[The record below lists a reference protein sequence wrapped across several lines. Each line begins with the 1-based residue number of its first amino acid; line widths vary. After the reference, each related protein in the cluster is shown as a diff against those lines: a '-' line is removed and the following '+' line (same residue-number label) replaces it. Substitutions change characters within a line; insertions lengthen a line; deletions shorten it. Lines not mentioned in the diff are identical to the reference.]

1 MKPTEPS
8 EEQRA
13 AIFAP
18 GSLAVRAG
26 AGSGKTEVLARR
38 FVALIAGDV
47 TGTEPLSPEQIAA
60 ITFTEKATYDMKRRI
75 AQVLDSELAIAE
87 GERAARLGRA
97 RRLLPLSRIST
108 IHAFCARILRENPL
122 EAGLD
127 PDFQVLDEDQSRTL
141 LEKNVEELMMAALR
155 RGHPGALHLAAAR
168 GLRGGTYREGA
179 VDIVVELVTE
189 LQRLGK
195 DADWLRETTATSCRS
210 LGAEAAAL
218 GQCASR
224 VVQLVE
230 ELRRATLAP
239 GSKAAERIRQLES
252 QWPRFRRALESF
264 NAASSRGDLDALR
277 EFCEAL
283 PTAQT
288 RSIKN
293 TVGEIGRLIEKN
305 DKRLGLE
312 GELIDAYGAQRAV
325 QPTLDTRAL
334 VADIAEEIDRRKRRD
349 GVATFDDLLGHA
361 NRLLRDNESIAR
373 RYRHDLRAILVDEYQ
388 DTDPVQDAIVRLLTE
403 SRGDMPALGYFIVGD
418 EKQSIYRFR
427 GADVTVFGRALKDAP
442 TRRPLTESR
451 RAVPNLLRFVNAIS
465 ASAMRS
471 GPQPA
476 QPFWVEWDDT
486 HRLREVRSEL
496 AGSEPSVEIIVWPG
510 SASATGEQAIAL
522 RREDEA
528 RAIAYR
534 CRQLLGG
541 STLVASVNGKPRP
554 ASPRDIAL
562 LLRSFE
568 DVQIYERALC
578 DAAIPCYTVKG
589 RGFFGCGEVLD
600 IAELLTAVNDSDD
613 SLALAAALR
622 SPFFALSDQCLME
635 IALHG
640 GERGLSIAQQ
650 FELDQA
656 DFDWLATGGE
666 DPIRAWQVLRELRAM
681 RERAPLVA
689 LIERALELTDFEAVM
704 IAQPRGTQRVA
715 NVRKLIEIAREF
727 ESRSFFTLADFIG
740 HLTRLTTDQPNQAQ
754 AQLLDET
761 EDVLRLMT
769 IHQAKGLEFP
779 IVVAADLG
787 RGTPN
792 PKYNYL
798 LSIEHGLLLSDT
810 VGSGHDELPHP
821 LIERHTQRVAEQEK
835 AESARLLYVA
845 ITRARDR
852 LILSEGP
859 GNKGWSKRLRAFVG
873 EHAIGAFLGS
883 PDEQRTVEIEGAS
896 VTLRRPRPI
905 VEESR
910 AAALSPPPT
919 PSELELLGNR
929 ARERLSFL
937 PAPSQE
943 LTVSPT
949 VMADF
954 DRCPRQYLFR
964 HGMHL
969 PEHDGLSDSGGSAI
983 ERGTVAHAVLEILD
997 LGLSGPELEGAIAD
1011 AIGVCAGTKLA
1022 PAEQAE
1028 LGRDLCRYVES
1039 RPSNERVLAKEV
1051 PFFMNIA
1058 GPGLSL
1064 FIRGQIDLLIDGGNA
1079 ILVRD
1084 YKYARRGD
1092 EQDLA
1097 HYQIPMECYRLAAA
1111 DTYQDREVRAELFFL
1126 RDRPDACELAL
1137 PTPEDSRARLLAI
1150 GHAMIAAETAGDY
1163 PKKPSG
1169 PEQCRRM
1176 RCGYVRRC
1184 WHS

>member
-1 MKPTEPS
+1 MKPIEPS

-38 FVALIAGDV
+38 FVALLAGHIAGI
-47 TGTEPLSPEQIAA
+47 EPLSPEQIAA

-75 AQVLDSELAIAE
+75 AQVLDKELAIAE
-87 GERAARLGRA
+87 GEHAARLGRA

-127 PDFQVLDEDQSRTL
+127 PDFDVLDEEQSRTL
-141 LEKNVEELMMAALR
+141 LENNVEELMMAALR
-155 RGHPGALHLAAAR
+155 RRNPGALHLAGAR

-179 VDIVVELVTE
+179 VDIVVRLVTE

-195 DADWLRETTATSCRS
+195 DTDWLRKQTATTCRTVS
-210 LGAEAAAL
+210 EEAATL

-224 VVQLVE
+224 VVELVE
-230 ELRRATLAP
+230 ELRHADLTP
-239 GSKAAERIRQLES
+239 TSKAARDLRELES
-252 QWPRFRRALESF
+252 QWPRYRRVLESF
-264 NAASSRGDLDALR
+264 NAASSRGDLDTLR
-277 EFCEAL
+277 EFCETL

-288 RSIKN
+288 KSIKD
-293 TVGEIGRLIEKN
+293 TVTAIGPLIKKN
-305 DKRLGLE
+305 DKRVGLE
-312 GELIDAYGAQRAV
+312 GAFIDAYGAQRAV
-325 QPTLDTRAL
+325 QPTLDTCAL
-334 VADIAEEIDRRKRRD
+334 VADITEEIERRKRRD
-349 GVATFDDLLGHA
+349 GVATFDDLLGHTY
-361 NRLLRDNESIAR
+361 RLLRDHEPIAL
-373 RYRHDLRAILVDEYQ
+373 RYRRNLRAILVDEYQ
-388 DTDPVQDAIVRLLTE
+388 DTDPVQDSIVQLLTE
-403 SRGDMPALGYFIVGD
+403 PRADVPALGYFIVGD

-427 GADVTVFGRALKDAP
+427 GADVTVFGRALDAAP
-442 TRRPLTESR
+442 TRRSLTESR
-451 RAVPNLLRFVNAIS
+451 RAVPNLLSFVNALS
-465 ASAMRS
+465 ASVMRS
-471 GPQPA
+471 ESQPA

-496 AGSEPSVEIIVWPG
+496 AGGESSVEIIVWPG
-510 SASATGEQAIAL
+510 SASDRIEQSMAE
-522 RREDEA
+522 RRKLEA

-534 CRQLLGG
+534 CRQLLDG
-541 STLVASVNGKPRP
+541 SIPVAGVNGEPGSAR
-554 ASPRDIAL
+554 PRDIAL

-578 DAAIPCYTVKG
+578 DAGIPCYTVKG
-589 RGFFGCGEVLD
+589 RGFFGCREVLD
-600 IAELLTAVNDSDD
+600 IAELLTAVNDPDD

-656 DFDWLATGGE
+656 GFDWLTTGGE
-666 DPIRAWQVLRELRAM
+666 DAIRAWQVLRELRAM

-704 IAQPRGTQRVA
+704 IAQPRGTQRIA
-715 NVRKLIEIAREF
+715 NVRKLVEIARDF
-727 ESRSFFTLADFIG
+727 ESRSFFTLADFIS
-740 HLTRLTTDQPNQAQ
+740 HLRRLTTDQPNEAQ
-754 AQLLDET
+754 AQLLDEN

-792 PKYNYL
+792 QKYNYL

-810 VGSGHDELPHP
+810 IGSGHDELPHP
-821 LIERHTQRVAEQEK
+821 LIERDKQRLAEQEN

-859 GNKGWSKRLRAFVG
+859 GNKGWYRQLRAFLG
-873 EHAIGAFLGS
+873 GDYPIGAFLGS
-883 PDEQRTVEIEGAS
+883 PDDQRTLEIGGAS
-896 VTLRRPRPI
+896 VTLRRPRQI

-910 AAALSPPPT
+910 AAAPAPPPT
-919 PSELELLGNR
+919 LSELELLGNR
-929 ARERLSFL
+929 ARERLGFL
-937 PAPSQE
+937 PAPNEE

-949 VMADF
+949 AMADF

-964 HGMHL
+964 HRMHL
-969 PEHDGLSDSGGSAI
+969 PEQDGFSDSAGNAI
-983 ERGTVAHAVLEILD
+983 ERGNVAHAVLEILD
-997 LGLSGPELEGAIAD
+997 LDLRGPELEAAIAR
-1011 AIGVCAGTKLA
+1011 AIAICAGAMLTA
-1022 PAEQAE
+1022 AEQAD
-1028 LGRDLCRYVES
+1028 LGRDLRRYVES
-1039 RPSNERVLAKEV
+1039 RPSREHILAKEA

-1058 GPGLSL
+1058 EPGLSL
-1064 FIRGQIDLLIDGGNA
+1064 FIRGQIDLLIDDGNA

-1084 YKYARRGD
+1084 YKYARRPD
-1092 EQDLA
+1092 EDLA

-1111 DTYQDREVRAELFFL
+1111 GTYQDSKVRAELFFL
-1126 RDRPDACELAL
+1126 RDQPEACELAL
-1137 PTPEDSRARLLAI
+1137 QTPEASRTRLLEI
-1150 GHAMIAAETAGDY
+1150 GHAMIAAGTAGAY
-1163 PKKPSG
+1163 PKKPSA
-1169 PEQCRRM
+1169 PDQCHRL